1 MKTFLK
7 KNWLLITAFALP
19 LLIIMGVVISIYIPQ
34 SKIVP
39 QYDFVYATCVDE
51 YYYCDAYIEEFYGVE
66 NEKFVVREM
75 STLRDADNN
84 NIPDVDEEKWG
95 KGIQIYRYDVTTDS
109 PQEITKEEAKKYILD
124 DEIYSPDGLRFS
136 RERTGYGGGILDIAD
151 VVRSE
156 YRFYLINQEGVKKEI
171 NVADGSPD
179 FIRRQKHFIG
189 WIVNKQ

>member
-109 PQEITKEEAKKYILD
+109 PQEITKEEAEKILKDSQNQQLDTNKEQTKDKPKKK
-124 DEIYSPDGLRFS
+124 EQKKTSPKKTAAKSTKDK
-136 RERTGYGGGILDIAD
+136 T
-151 VVRSE
+151 
-156 YRFYLINQEGVKKEI
+156 VKKKAKK
-171 NVADGSPD
+171 VS
-179 FIRRQKHFIG
+179 K
-189 WIVNKQ
+189 K